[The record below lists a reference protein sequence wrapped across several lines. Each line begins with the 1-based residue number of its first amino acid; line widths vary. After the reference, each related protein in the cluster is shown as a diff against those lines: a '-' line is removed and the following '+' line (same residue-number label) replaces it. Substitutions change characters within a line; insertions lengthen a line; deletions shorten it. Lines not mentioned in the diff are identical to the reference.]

1 MFETPGA
8 SPATTLDIMLPY
20 YGDVSLMQAAVHS
33 ILAQSDPNW
42 RLTVVDDGKEPD
54 VPGWFASLGDPRV
67 SYQRNEQNLG
77 VTGNYRKCLGL
88 VREEHFVMMGTDDI
102 MLPEYVATMRALI
115 AQHPGIGMIQP
126 GVQVIDGDG
135 KPTDGLV
142 DQSKR
147 LLYTPKVRGQR
158 LMGGEELAVSLLRGN
173 WLYFPAMC
181 WRTDAVR
188 KAGLR
193 DNLEVTQDL
202 ALEIDLVQAGEQM
215 LACDTVCFQ
224 YRRHAVSIS
233 SQQAF
238 TGKRFAEANRFFMEV
253 ADRLDAQGWT
263 KAAKASRLHL
273 SSRIHALTMVPG
285 ALKNKQSEGTRTLLR
300 HVAGSDQR

>member
-1 MFETPGA
+1 M
-8 SPATTLDIMLPY
+8 TTLDIMLPY
-20 YGDVSLMQAAVHS
+20 YGDVALMQAAVRS
-33 ILAQSDPNW
+33 ILAQSDPEW
-42 RLTVVDDGKEPD
+42 RLVVVDDGKEPD
-54 VPGWFASLGDPRV
+54 VPGWFAELDDPRV

-102 MLPEYVATMRALI
+102 MLPNYVATVRAAL
-115 AQHPGIGMIQP
+115 ARYPGVGMVQP
-126 GVQVIDGDG
+126 GVQVIDGNG
-135 KPTDGLV
+135 KPTEGLV
-142 DQSKR
+142 DQAKKR
-147 LLYTPKVRGQR
+147 LYAPRVKGEL
-158 LMGGEELAVSLLRGN
+158 LMGGERLATSLLRGN
-173 WLYFPAMC
+173 WLYFPSIC
-181 WRTDAVR
+181 WRTEAVR

-202 ALEIDLVQAGEQM
+202 ALEIDLIQAGEQM
-215 LACDTVCFQ
+215 LISDTQCFQ

-238 TGKRFAEANRFFMEV
+238 TGRRFEEVNRYFMDV

-273 SSRIHALTMVPG
+273 SSRIHAATMLPG
-285 ALKNKQSEGTRTLLR
+285 ALKNKQSEGARTLLR
-300 HVAGSDQR
+300 HVTGNDHR

>member
-1 MFETPGA
+1 M
-8 SPATTLDIMLPY
+8 TTLDIMLPY
-20 YGDVSLMQAAVHS
+20 YGNVALMQAAVRS
-33 ILAQSDPNW
+33 VLAQSDPNW

-54 VPGWFASLGDPRV
+54 VPGWFAELDDARV

-102 MLPEYVATMRALI
+102 MLPEYVATVRAVL
-115 AQHPGIGMIQP
+115 AAHPGLGMVQP
-126 GVQVIDGDG
+126 GVQVIDGNG
-135 KPTDGLV
+135 KPTEGLV

-147 LLYTPKVRGQR
+147 LLYAPRFKGEL
-158 LMGGEELAVSLLRGN
+158 LMGGEQLATSLLRGN
-173 WLYFPAMC
+173 WLFFPSIC
-181 WRTDAVR
+181 WRTEAVR
-188 KAGLR
+188 KAGFR

-202 ALEIDLVQAGEQM
+202 ALVIDLLQAGEQM
-215 LACDTVCFQ
+215 LVSDTLCFQ

-238 TGKRFAEANRFFMEV
+238 TGRRFEEANRFFLDV

-263 KAAKASRLHL
+263 KAAGASRLHL
-273 SSRIHALTMVPG
+273 SSRIHALTMLPG
-285 ALKNKQSEGTRTLLR
+285 ALKNKQSEGARTLLR
-300 HVAGSDQR
+300 HVAGTDHR

>member
-1 MFETPGA
+1 M
-8 SPATTLDIMLPY
+8 TTLDIMLPY
-20 YGDVSLMQAAVHS
+20 YGNVALMQAAVRS
-33 ILAQSDPNW
+33 ILAQSDPEW
-42 RLTVVDDGKEPD
+42 RLVVVDDGKEPD
-54 VPGWFASLGDPRV
+54 VPGWFAELDDPRV

-102 MLPEYVATMRALI
+102 MLPDYVATVRAAI
-115 AQHPGIGMIQP
+115 ARHPGVGMIQP
-126 GVQVIDGDG
+126 GVQVIDGNG
-135 KPTDGLV
+135 KPTEGLV
-142 DQSKR
+142 DQAKKR
-147 LLYTPKVRGQR
+147 LYAPKFKGEV
-158 LMGGEELAVSLLRGN
+158 LMGGEQLATSLLRGN
-173 WLYFPAMC
+173 WLYFPSIC
-181 WRTDAVR
+181 WRTEAVR

-202 ALEIDLVQAGEQM
+202 ALEIDLIQAGEQM
-215 LACDTVCFQ
+215 LISDTQCFQ

-238 TGKRFAEANRFFMEV
+238 TGRRFEEVNRYFMDV

-273 SSRIHALTMVPG
+273 SSRIHAATMLPG
-285 ALKNKQSEGTRTLLR
+285 ALKNKQSEGARTLLR
-300 HVAGSDQR
+300 HIVGNDHR

>member
-1 MFETPGA
+1 M
-8 SPATTLDIMLPY
+8 TTLDIMLPY
-20 YGDVSLMQAAVHS
+20 YGNVGLMQAAVRS
-33 ILAQSDPNW
+33 VLAQSDPNW

-54 VPGWFASLGDPRV
+54 VPGWFAELGDERV

-102 MLPEYVATMRALI
+102 MLPEYVATVRGVLKDN
-115 AQHPGIGMIQP
+115 PGIGMIQP

-135 KPTDGLV
+135 APTEGLV
-142 DQSKR
+142 DQAKKR
-147 LLYTPKVRGQR
+147 LYAPKFQGRK
-158 LMGGEELAVSLLRGN
+158 LMGGEELATSLLRGN
-173 WLYFPAMC
+173 WLFFPSIC
-181 WRTDAVR
+181 WGTEAVR
-188 KAGLR
+188 KAGFR

-202 ALEIDLVQAGEQM
+202 ALVIDLLQAGEQM
-215 LACDTVCFQ
+215 MITDILCFQ

-233 SQQAF
+233 SMQAF
-238 TGKRFAEANRFFMEV
+238 TGVRFEEANRFFRDV
-253 ADRLDAQGWT
+253 ADRLDAHGWP

-285 ALKNKQSEGTRTLLR
+285 ALKSKQSEGARTLLR
-300 HVAGSDQR
+300 HVAGNDHR

>member
-1 MFETPGA
+1 M
-8 SPATTLDIMLPY
+8 STLDIMLPY
-20 YGDVSLMQAAVHS
+20 YGDVALMQAAVRS

-42 RLTVVDDGKEPD
+42 RLTVVDDGQEPS
-54 VPGWFASLGDPRV
+54 VPGWFAELDDPRV

-102 MLPEYVATMRALI
+102 MLPEYVATVRAAI
-115 AQHPGIGMIQP
+115 AKHPGIGMVQP
-126 GVQVIDGDG
+126 GVQVIDGEG
-135 KPTDGLV
+135 RLAEGLV
-142 DQSKR
+142 DQSKKR
-147 LLYTPKVRGQR
+147 LYAPRVNGEL
-158 LMGGEELAVSLLRGN
+158 LMGGERLATSLLRGC
-173 WLYFPAMC
+173 WVYFPSIC
-181 WRTDAVR
+181 WRTEAVR
-188 KAGLR
+188 KAGFR

-202 ALEIDLVQAGEQM
+202 ALEIDLIQAGEQM
-215 LACDTVCFQ
+215 LISDTLCFQ

-238 TGKRFAEANRFFMEV
+238 TGRRFQEANRFFMEV

-273 SSRIHALTMVPG
+273 SSRIHAATMLPG
-285 ALKNKQSEGTRTLLR
+285 ALKNRQSEGARTLLR
-300 HVAGSDQR
+300 HVTGTDHR